1 MDIAAHLQ
9 EVIVLKRIVK
19 EMLAKYTGDWDF
31 AANNITTTGL
41 GTFGSANVTDET
53 VGYQI
58 DSISLITRN
67 ITTNVEIGESICG
80 GNSDFGQF
88 SVFLGFEAGYNNKHS
103 IAYEGERSIYIG
115 YKTGYGATAD
125 TDNTG
130 YHNNAIG
137 MQALY
142 FNTTGYENNAIGV
155 YALVYN
161 TTGYYNVAIGNN
173 TLFTNVGGFHNTAI
187 GGSVLY
193 TNNTGNYNLGISSWA
208 LYFNDTGSYNS
219 AIGTYSLYKNITGNN
234 NLAIGYN
241 ALHENTAGEYNIAI
255 GSESGYRLTGSSNV
269 FIGYKSGY
277 YQLASSNLL
286 IIDNQDRTNAA
297 TELTN
302 SIIYGTMAATP
313 TNQVLRFNAKVG
325 IGTTPSQSLDIVG
338 SVELEVTRS
347 NSTGIIFKGGDRFI
361 HDFHSLL
368 DGGGAFPVGDNLYIG
383 LGAGNF
389 FDNQATQAWES
400 SRNIGIGKISLQGVT
415 TGFSN
420 VGIGAST
427 LMFLTQGNNNFAL
440 GYSSNQRNRT
450 GNRNIGIGA
459 LSIYYNRDGDYNIG
473 IGGDALKGVSESSY
487 YRNIAIGGKAADN
500 ITTGTDNIIIGYDL
514 DLSAGDVTHELN
526 IGGLIYGDLSAGKV
540 GIGTASP
547 NDILDVVGT
556 IRTSINDTNY
566 ARFFQGATNGVI
578 SWNLGRLDFRYG
590 TGGQSSQNKMTIKN
604 DGSVGIGTSSPTQP
618 LSVKEK
624 LGMSA
629 IGGICIKLTNKTGVN
644 SVAGKLVKADTSTN
658 DAVKLTVLD
667 EEETMGVFLDSGI
680 ADGSEAWV
688 VISGIADVAMQDNT
702 TATRGNW
709 VRSSIT
715 EAGYADA
722 TNSTP
727 PSPAA
732 FSHFNEIGNCI
743 ETVTATGGGTH
754 ILARCVLH
762 FN

>member
-58 DSISLITRN
+58 DSVSLITRN

-80 GNSDFGQF
+80 GNSDFGQYN
-88 SVFLGFEAGYNNKHS
+88 VFLGYEVGFSNKH
-103 IAYEGERSIYIG
+103 IINIEGEENTYIG
-115 YKTGYGATAD
+115 YRAGYGGTVGV
-125 TDNTG
+125 DNTG
-130 YHNNAIG
+130 FRNVGLGI
-137 MQALY
+137 QTLY
-142 FNTTGYENNAIGV
+142 FNTSGNNNTAIGF
-155 YALVYN
+155 YALEHN
-161 TTGYYNVAIGNN
+161 TEGRYNVAIGGS
-173 TLFTNVGGFHNTAI
+173 TLFNNLVGIYNIALGSWALYYNIGNNNTAI
-187 GGSVLY
+187 GYLSLY
-193 TNNTGNYNLGISSWA
+193 RNSSGTDNTGIGINALKENNVGNYNV
-208 LYFNDTGSYNS
+208 
-219 AIGTYSLYKNITGNN
+219 
-234 NLAIGYN
+234 
-241 ALHENTAGEYNIAI
+241 AI
-255 GSESGYRLTGSSNV
+255 GSGSGFNLTESSNV
-269 FIGYKSGY
+269 LLGYQTGYTATNAARRICIGHSAGFYDLNSDRFI
-277 YQLASSNLL
+277 L
-286 IIDNQDRTNAA
+286 DNQKRADAA

-313 TNQVLRFNAKVG
+313 ANQVLRFNAKVG
-325 IGTTPSQSLDIVG
+325 IGTTPSQSLELVG
-338 SVELEVTRS
+338 SMELEVTRS
-347 NSTGIIFKGGDRFI
+347 SSTGVIFKGGDRFI

-389 FDNQATQAWES
+389 LDNQATQAWES

-450 GNRNIGIGA
+450 GDRNIGIGA
-459 LSIYYNRDGDYNIG
+459 LSIYYNRDGDHNIG

-526 IGGLIYGDLSAGKV
+526 IGGLIYGDLSAGNV
-540 GIGTASP
+540 GIG
-547 NDILDVVGT
+547 VVPT
-556 IRTSINDTNY
+556 TK
-566 ARFFQGATNGVI
+566 F
-578 SWNLGRLDFRYG
+578 
-590 TGGQSSQNKMTIKN
+590 
-604 DGSVGIGTSSPTQP
+604 SVN
-618 LSVKEK
+618 EK
-624 LGMSA
+624 SGMSN
-629 IGGICIKLTNKTGVN
+629 IGGIMIKLTNKTGVN
-644 SVAGKLVKADTSTN
+644 SVAGKLVQADTTTN
-658 DAVKLTVLD
+658 DAVKLTGID
-667 EEETMGVFLDSGI
+667 EEETFGVFLDSGI